1 MTKIEKGNLLEMTS
15 RVSTAEISSS
25 SPLSDVNDKSL
36 LQILQQQ
43 NAELEQTNSQIKR
56 FGGEEFNDLMARV
69 LYWNKEKGAK
79 FLDNLT
85 LQLRSPLSENSS
97 IARNIKTE
105 TDLSQYIQPTPYIHH
120 WWM

>member
-1 MTKIEKGNLLEMTS
+1 MPS
-15 RVSTAEISSS
+15 RITNPVGESS

-43 NAELEQTNSQIKR
+43 NAELDEIHSQIKR
-56 FGGEEFNDLMARV
+56 FGGKEFNDLIARV

-105 TDLSQYIQPTPYIHH
+105 NDLSQSIQPAPSIHH

>member
-1 MTKIEKGNLLEMTS
+1 MTS

-105 TDLSQYIQPTPYIHH
+105 TDLSQYIQPAPNIHH
-120 WWM
+120 WWLEISSMYYVA

>member
-43 NAELEQTNSQIKR
+43 NAELDQIHSQIKR
-56 FGGEEFNDLMARV
+56 FGGKEFNDLIARV

-105 TDLSQYIQPTPYIHH
+105 NDLSQSIQPAPSIHH